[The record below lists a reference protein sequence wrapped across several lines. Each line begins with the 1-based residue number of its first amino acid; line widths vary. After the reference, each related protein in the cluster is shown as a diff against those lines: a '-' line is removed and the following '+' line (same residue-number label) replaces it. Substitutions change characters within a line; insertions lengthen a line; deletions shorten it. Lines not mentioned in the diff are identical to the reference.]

1 MIKLHKDYKLSIL
14 LQFLILI
21 LLSGINL
28 YHQEIIPFNHGFGF
42 DAHDTYKPIIINFS
56 DYLFNHKIDPYS
68 IQRILP
74 FGLVYGAIKM
84 FRLPFS
90 DHNIILFF
98 QIYQFI
104 ILLLIQLFWLKL
116 ATHLKLSKVGIWLGF
131 IALLVNFATLKL
143 DFYYPI
149 SYDRTA
155 LLIGTMSLYFY
166 LTNNLIFLFISTIL
180 GMLVWPTT
188 MLINGILILFPCKT
202 NLSITKE
209 NNKIIKA
216 AIASLCLLLLCLF
229 VTVYVKGAENKAGI
243 TPAVMWLLPLSFAGA
258 LIYLFN
264 VLNLLAGKVDTSVDY
279 IKSLFSQ
286 IDFKRYFA
294 LALVFIFYLFLTKFL
309 AATNIAPRLSLKGF
323 LVNLTYCATSRPL
336 QFLIGHIL
344 YFGPVVL
351 LLMLLFIPF
360 CRQIHK
366 MGLGI
371 FLIVAFGLCQSINSE
386 SRQAIN
392 LLPFFV
398 VPFVLLLEGF
408 VISKKLLWA
417 TALFSIF
424 YSRLWLPINFYL
436 PSLDAKA
443 AESFPIVGS
452 IQSLPAQLYFMNFA
466 PWASNKFYILH
477 VFIVLVT
484 TLIFAFIIHTEN
496 KEIFQESFLSI
507 MLNKQ
512 PTAKEK
518 DNK

>member
-1 MIKLHKDYKLSIL
+1 MFESIKNYKLSVI
-14 LQFLILI
+14 LQFLVLSLI
-21 LLSGINL
+21 SLASF
-28 YHQEIIPFNHGFGF
+28 YHQEIIPFNNGFGF
-42 DAHDTYKPIIINFS
+42 DAHDTYKPIILNFP

-74 FGLVYGAIKM
+74 FGLVYGVIKM

-104 ILLLIQLFWLKL
+104 ILLLIELFWIKL
-116 ATHLKLSKVGIWLGF
+116 ATHLKLTKVGLWLGF
-131 IALLVNFATLKL
+131 IALIVNFATLKL

-166 LTNNLIFLFISTIL
+166 LTNNFIMLFISTIL
-180 GMLVWPTT
+180 GMMVWPTT
-188 MLINGILILFPCKT
+188 MLINGILILFPYRT

-209 NNKIIKA
+209 SNKIITS
-216 AIASLCLLLLCLF
+216 AIALLCLCLLSLF
-229 VTVYVKGAENKAGI
+229 IWVYTKGFENKAGI
-243 TPAVMWLLPLSFAGA
+243 TPPVMWLLPLSFAGA

-264 VLNLLAGKVDTSVDY
+264 VLNVLAGKVDTSIDY
-279 IKSLFSQ
+279 IKNLFAQ
-286 IDFKRYFA
+286 IDFKKYFA
-294 LALVFIFYLFLTKFL
+294 LLFIFIFYLFLTKFL
-309 AATNIAPRLSLKGF
+309 AASNIAPRLSLNGF

-360 CRQIHK
+360 CKQIHK

-398 VPFVLLLEGF
+398 VPFVLLLEDF
-408 VISKKLLWA
+408 IISKKLLWA
-417 TALFSIF
+417 TALLSIF

-436 PSLDAKA
+436 PTLDAKD
-443 AESFPIVGS
+443 AESFPIVGA

-466 PWASNKFYILH
+466 PWASNKFYLLH
-477 VFIVLVT
+477 VFIVFVT
-484 TLIFAFIIHTEN
+484 VSILAFIIYSEN
-496 KEIFQESFLSI
+496 KEIFHKSFLSI
-507 MLNKQ
+507 MQKNHLHS
-512 PTAKEK
+512 KEE
-518 DNK
+518 DSE